1 MFTYNAK
8 LLKVVDGDTVDL
20 RIDLGFKVFT
30 EQRFRLAGINA
41 PELHSK
47 DPAERERG
55 KAATEHLKTL
65 IMGEGQLVVTTTLD
79 KQEKYGRFLA
89 RITNGSGEDVN
100 GEMVKAGH
108 AKLYDG
114 GKRE

>member
-20 RIDLGFKVFT
+20 RVDLGFNVFT
-30 EQRFRLAGINA
+30 EQRFRLKGINC

-47 DPAERERG
+47 DAEEKKRG
-55 KAATEHLKTL
+55 AAARDYLTSL
-65 IMGEGQLVVTTTLD
+65 ISGEGQLVVTTFLD

-89 RITNGSGEDVN
+89 ELSNASGEDVN
-100 GEMVKAGH
+100 EEMVKAGH
-108 AKLYDG
+108 AVPYDG
-114 GKRE
+114 GKR